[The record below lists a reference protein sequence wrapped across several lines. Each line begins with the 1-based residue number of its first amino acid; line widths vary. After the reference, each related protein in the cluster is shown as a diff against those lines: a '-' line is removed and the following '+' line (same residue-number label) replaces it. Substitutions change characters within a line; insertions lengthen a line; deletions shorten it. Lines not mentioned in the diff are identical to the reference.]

1 MKKILSLVLFFVL
14 SLGLFSGLGLS
25 SGAEEVTLR
34 VYNWQEYIDDGTDE
48 NGTKVVPSVMEEWAA
63 DYYARTGVKVTV
75 RYDTFETNETMLNT
89 LKTGKSQYDLVC
101 PSDYVIQKMI
111 AATEKGTDENIALEK
126 FDYSKLPNF
135 TKYASPYIKQV
146 FEENGFDAYS
156 VGYMWGTVGIIYN
169 PEAVDPE
176 DTKSWDILWDTD
188 YKNRITVK
196 DSVRDAYIPAV
207 VAAHKDEIVSW
218 NQRLAQGTVTLQ
230 EYRTALSELMNRT
243 DDETIAAAGA
253 ALKSMKANIYGLEV
267 DSGKSDIVSGKIDIN
282 QAWSGDAV
290 SSMNLA
296 EEEEDGDVLLNFSV
310 PEDGGSVWF
319 DGWVMPKGA
328 NTELAQDFVNYLCL
342 PSVAARNMEFI
353 GYTSVIAGDEI
364 FDLVLD
370 WYGDDEGEYTVD
382 LTYYF
387 EGTLS
392 DDYLSEDGKILVQT
406 AEIGRQ
412 FSAQYPEKSVVDR
425 CFIMQ
430 DFGDRNDAVLTM
442 WSQFKANDISP
453 SLFLMF
459 VAILVGAC
467 LVLLWFT
474 KPKRDSARRHKEWL
488 KKQK

>member
-1 MKKILSLVLFFVL
+1 MKKRILSLTLFLVFVL
-14 SLGLFSGLGLS
+14 SFASLPGALR
-25 SGAEEVTLR
+25 AEEVTLR
-34 VYNWQEYIDDGTDE
+34 VYNWQDYIDDGTDDS
-48 NGTKVVPSVMEEWAA
+48 GTQVVPSVMEDWAA
-63 DYYARTGVKVTV
+63 DYFARTGVKVKV
-75 RYDTFETNETMLNT
+75 QYDTFETNETMLNT

-111 AATEKGTDENIALEK
+111 AATENGTDDKIALEK
-126 FDYSKLPNF
+126 FDYSKLENY

-169 PEAVDPE
+169 PAAVAEE
-176 DTKSWDILWDTD
+176 DTRSWEILWNPD
-188 YKNRITVK
+188 YKNRITIK

-207 VAAHKDEIVSW
+207 VAAYREEIASW
-218 NQRLAQGTVTLQ
+218 NQRLSDGTVTL
-230 EYRTALSELMNRT
+230 EEFRTALGDLMNRT
-243 DDETIAAAGA
+243 DDQTIAAAGD
-253 ALKSMKANIYGLEV
+253 ALKSMKGNIYGLEV

-290 SSMNLA
+290 YSMDLA
-296 EEEEDGDVLLNFSV
+296 EEEDGVLLNFSV

-328 NTELAQDFVNYLCL
+328 NTDLAHDFVNYLCQ
-342 PSVAARNMEFI
+342 PAVAARNMEFI

-364 FDLVLD
+364 FDLVQD

-392 DDYLSEDGKILVQT
+392 EDYLAEDGKILVQT

-425 CFIMQ
+425 CFIMR

-442 WSQFKANDISP
+442 WSEFKSNSISAG
-453 SLFLMF
+453 LLIMF
-459 VAILVGAC
+459 AVILLGAC
-467 LVLLWFT
+467 AVLLWFT
-474 KPKRDSARRHKEWL
+474 KPKRDSARRRKEWL
-488 KKQK
+488 AKQK

>member
-1 MKKILSLVLFFVL
+1 MKKILSVLLFA
-14 SLGLFSGLGLS
+14 SLILALAAGTGLQFA
-25 SGAEEVTLR
+25 AEEVILR

-48 NGTKVVPSVMEEWAA
+48 NGTKVIPSVMEDWAE
-63 DYYARTGVKVTV
+63 DYYARTGVKVKV
-75 RYDTFETNETMLNT
+75 QYDTFETNETMLNT
-89 LKTGKSQYDLVC
+89 LKTGKAQYDLVC

-111 AATEKGTDENIALEK
+111 AATQKGTDGNIALES
-126 FDYSKLPNF
+126 FDYSKLENY

-146 FEENGFDAYS
+146 FEENGFSQYA

-169 PEAVDPE
+169 PEAVAEE
-176 DTKSWDILWDTD
+176 DTKSWDILWNPE
-188 YKNRITVK
+188 YRNRITVK

-207 VAAHKDEIVSW
+207 VAAHKAEILSW
-218 NQRLAQGTVTLQ
+218 NERLNKGTVTLA
-230 EYRTALSELMNRT
+230 EYRTALGDLMNRT
-243 DDETIAAAGA
+243 DEETIAAAGS
-253 ALKSMKANIYGLEV
+253 ALKTLKENIYGLEV

-290 SSMNLA
+290 YAMDLA
-296 EEEEDGDVLLNFSV
+296 EEEDDMLLNFSV

-328 NTELAQDFVNYLCL
+328 NKELAQDFVNYLCL
-342 PSVAARNMEFI
+342 PEVAARNMEFI

-364 FDLVLD
+364 FDLILD

-392 DDYLSEDGKILVQT
+392 EEYLDETGKITVKT
-406 AEIGRQ
+406 AEVGRQ
-412 FSAQYPEKSVVDR
+412 FSAQYPEKDVVDR
-425 CFIMQ
+425 CFIMR

-442 WSQFKANDISP
+442 WSQFKANDISA
-453 SLFLMF
+453 SLVVIFAL
-459 VAILVGAC
+459 ILVGFC
-467 LVLLWFT
+467 FVLLWFT
-474 KPKRDSARRHKEWL
+474 KPKRDSSRRRKEWL

>member
-25 SGAEEVTLR
+25 AGAEEVTLR

-230 EYRTALSELMNRT
+230 EYRTHLGI
-243 DDETIAAAGA
+243 DIATAAGA
-253 ALKSMKANIYGLEV
+253 EVCAVADGTVSQIWEDPLMGWCVALTHA
-267 DSGKSDIVSGKIDIN
+267 
-282 QAWSGDAV
+282 GDCV
-290 SSMNLA
+290 TVYKNLA
-296 EEEEDGDVLLNFSV
+296 KDMAQDLAV
-310 PEDGGSVWF
+310 
-319 DGWVMPKGA
+319 
-328 NTELAQDFVNYLCL
+328 NTEIKKGQLLGYVGDSAIMEIAEEPHLHMEMTVKGLQVDPLDYF
-342 PSVAARNMEFI
+342 SAA
-353 GYTSVIAGDEI
+353 VI
-364 FDLVLD
+364 
-370 WYGDDEGEYTVD
+370 T
-382 LTYYF
+382 T
-387 EGTLS
+387 
-392 DDYLSEDGKILVQT
+392 LSEDTIYEQELGK
-406 AEIGRQ
+406 
-412 FSAQYPEKSVVDR
+412 
-425 CFIMQ
+425 
-430 DFGDRNDAVLTM
+430 
-442 WSQFKANDISP
+442 
-453 SLFLMF
+453 
-459 VAILVGAC
+459 
-467 LVLLWFT
+467 
-474 KPKRDSARRHKEWL
+474 
-488 KKQK
+488 

>member
-1 MKKILSLVLFFVL
+1 MKKTFSLLLCFVLFLSLL
-14 SLGLFSGLGLS
+14 SGFSLS
-25 SGAEEVTLR
+25 GNAEEITLR
-34 VYNWQEYIDDGTDE
+34 VYNWQDYIDDGTDE
-48 NGTKVVPSVMEEWAA
+48 NGTKTIPSVMEDWAS
-63 DYYARTGVKVTV
+63 DYYARTGVKVNV
-75 RYDTFETNETMLNT
+75 QYDTFETNETMLNT

-111 AATEKGTDENIALEK
+111 AATEQGTDDNIALEK
-126 FDYSKLPNF
+126 FDYSKLENY

-146 FEENGFDAYS
+146 FAENGFDQYS

-169 PEAVDPE
+169 PEAVAEE
-176 DTKSWDILWDTD
+176 DTKSWKILWNTD
-188 YKNRITVK
+188 YKNRITIK

-207 VAAHKDEIVSW
+207 VSAYKEEIESW
-218 NQRLAQGTVTLQ
+218 NQRLEQGSVTLQ
-230 EYRTALSELMNRT
+230 EFRTAMGDLMNRT
-243 DDETIAAAGA
+243 DDDTIAAAGS
-253 ALKSMKANIYGLEV
+253 ALKSMKNNIYGLEV

-290 SSMNLA
+290 YSMDLA
-296 EEEEDGDVLLNFSV
+296 EEEDGVLLNFSV

-328 NTELAQDFVNYLCL
+328 NTELAHDFVNYLCN

-353 GYTSVIAGDEI
+353 GYTSVIAGNEI
-364 FDLVLD
+364 FDLVQD

-387 EGTLS
+387 DGTLS
-392 DDYLSEDGKILVQT
+392 EDYLTEDGKILVQT

-425 CFIMQ
+425 CFIMR

-442 WSQFKANDISP
+442 WTQFKANDISAG
-453 SLFLMF
+453 LLMMF
-459 VAILVGAC
+459 VVILVGFC

-488 KKQK
+488 ARQK

>member
-1 MKKILSLVLFFVL
+1 MKRIVCLLLIALLSLAVL
-14 SLGLFSGLGLS
+14 SSCS
-25 SGAEEVTLR
+25 SPEVSDTPTLR

-48 NGTKVVPSVMEEWAA
+48 DGVKVNPSVMEAWAQ
-63 DYYARTGVKVTV
+63 DYYERTGVKVEV
-75 RYDTFETNETMLNT
+75 VYDTFETNETMLNT

-111 AATEKGTDENIALEK
+111 AATEQGTDDNIALEK
-126 FDYSKLPNF
+126 FDYSKLDNY
-135 TKYASPYIKQV
+135 TNYASPYIKQV
-146 FEENGFDAYS
+146 FKENGFDQYS

-169 PEAVDPE
+169 PEAVAEE
-176 DTKSWDILWDTD
+176 DTKSWEILWNAD
-188 YKNRITVK
+188 YKNRITIK

-207 VAAHKDEIVSW
+207 VFAYKEEIESW
-218 NQRLAQGTVTLQ
+218 NQRLEQGSVTLQ
-230 EYRTALSELMNRT
+230 EFRTAMGDLMNRT
-243 DDETIAAAGA
+243 DDDTIAAAGA
-253 ALKSMKANIYGLEV
+253 ALKSMKNNIYGLEV

-290 SSMNLA
+290 YSMDLA
-296 EEEEDGDVLLNFSV
+296 EEEDGVLLNFSV

-328 NTELAQDFVNYLCL
+328 NTELAHDFVNYLCN

-364 FDLVLD
+364 FDLVQD

-387 EGTLS
+387 DGTLS
-392 DDYLSEDGKILVQT
+392 EDYLTEDGKILVQT
-406 AEIGRQ
+406 SEIGRQ

-425 CFIMQ
+425 CFIMR

-442 WSQFKANDISP
+442 WTQFKANDISAG
-453 SLFLMF
+453 LLMIF
-459 VAILVGAC
+459 VVILAGFC

-488 KKQK
+488 EKQK

>member
-1 MKKILSLVLFFVL
+1 MKKSFSLLLCFVLFLSLLTGFSL
-14 SLGLFSGLGLS
+14 SGN
-25 SGAEEVTLR
+25 AEEITLR
-34 VYNWQEYIDDGTDE
+34 VYNWQDYIDDGTDE
-48 NGTKVVPSVMEEWAA
+48 NGTKAIPSVMEDWAS
-63 DYYARTGVKVTV
+63 DYYARTGVKVHV
-75 RYDTFETNETMLNT
+75 QYDTFETNETMLNT

-111 AATEKGTDENIALEK
+111 AATEQGTDDNIALEK
-126 FDYSKLPNF
+126 FDYSKLENY

-146 FEENGFDAYS
+146 FEENGFDQYS

-169 PEAVDPE
+169 PQAVAEE
-176 DTKSWDILWDTD
+176 DTKSWEILWNTN
-188 YKNRITVK
+188 YKNRITIK

-207 VAAHKDEIVSW
+207 VSAYKEEIESW
-218 NQRLAQGTVTLQ
+218 NQRLEQGSVTLQ
-230 EYRTALSELMNRT
+230 EFRTAMGDLMNRT
-243 DDETIAAAGA
+243 DDDTIVAAGA
-253 ALKSMKANIYGLEV
+253 ALKSMKNNIYGLEV

-290 SSMNLA
+290 YSMDLA
-296 EEEEDGDVLLNFSV
+296 EEEDGVLLNFSV

-328 NTELAQDFVNYLCL
+328 NTELAHDFVNYLCK

-364 FDLVLD
+364 FDLVQD

-392 DDYLSEDGKILVQT
+392 EDYLTEDGKILVQT

-425 CFIMQ
+425 CFIMR
-430 DFGDRNDAVLTM
+430 DFGERNDAVLTM
-442 WSQFKANDISP
+442 WTQFKANDISAG
-453 SLFLMF
+453 LLMMF
-459 VAILVGAC
+459 VVILVGFC

-488 KKQK
+488 EKQK

>member
-1 MKKILSLVLFFVL
+1 MKKRLLSLTLFLAFVL
-14 SLGLFSGLGLS
+14 SFASLPGALR
-25 SGAEEVTLR
+25 AEEVTLR
-34 VYNWQEYIDDGTDE
+34 VYNWQDYIDDGTDDS
-48 NGTKVVPSVMEEWAA
+48 GTQVVPSVMEDWAA
-63 DYYARTGVKVTV
+63 DYFARTGVKVKV
-75 RYDTFETNETMLNT
+75 QYDTFETNETMLNT

-111 AATEKGTDENIALEK
+111 AATENGSDDKIALEK
-126 FDYSKLPNF
+126 FDYSKLENY

-169 PEAVDPE
+169 PAAVAEE
-176 DTKSWDILWDTD
+176 DTRSWEILWNPD

-207 VAAHKDEIVSW
+207 VAAYREEITSW
-218 NQRLAQGTVTLQ
+218 NQRLSDGTVTL
-230 EYRTALSELMNRT
+230 EEFRTALGDLMNRT
-243 DDETIAAAGA
+243 DDQTIAAAGD
-253 ALKSMKANIYGLEV
+253 ALKSMKGNIYGLEV

-290 SSMNLA
+290 YSMDLA
-296 EEEEDGDVLLNFSV
+296 EEEDGVLLNFSV

-328 NTELAQDFVNYLCL
+328 NTELAHDFVNYLCQ
-342 PSVAARNMEFI
+342 PAVAARNMEFI

-364 FDLVLD
+364 FDLVQD

-392 DDYLSEDGKILVQT
+392 EDYLAEDGKILVQT

-425 CFIMQ
+425 CFIMR

-442 WSQFKANDISP
+442 WSEFKSNSISAG
-453 SLFLMF
+453 LLIMF
-459 VAILVGAC
+459 AVILLGAC
-467 LVLLWFT
+467 AVLLWFT
-474 KPKRDSARRHKEWL
+474 KPKRDSARRRKEWL
-488 KKQK
+488 AKQK

>member
-1 MKKILSLVLFFVL
+1 MKKILSLLLFF
-14 SLGLFSGLGLS
+14 SLFFSISAGFRFS
-25 SGAEEVTLR
+25 ASAEELTLR
-34 VYNWQEYIDDGTDE
+34 VYNWQDYIDDGTDE
-48 NGTKVVPSVMEEWAA
+48 NGTKVIPSVMEDWAA

-75 RYDTFETNETMLNT
+75 QYDTFETNETMLNT

-111 AATEKGTDENIALEK
+111 AATEQGTDDNIALEK
-126 FDYSKLPNF
+126 FDYSKLGNY

-146 FEENGFDAYS
+146 FEENGFDQYS
-156 VGYMWGTVGIIYN
+156 VGYMWGTVGIMYN
-169 PEAVDPE
+169 PEAVAEE
-176 DTKSWDILWDTD
+176 DTKSWEILWNTD
-188 YKNRITVK
+188 YKNRITIK

-207 VAAHKDEIVSW
+207 VAAYKEEIESW
-218 NQRLAQGTVTLQ
+218 NQRFEDGSVTLQ
-230 EYRTALSELMNRT
+230 EYRTALGDLMNRT
-243 DDETIAAAGA
+243 DDGTIAAAGS
-253 ALKSMKANIYGLEV
+253 ALKSMKNNIYGLEV

-290 SSMNLA
+290 YAMDLA
-296 EEEEDGDVLLNFSV
+296 EEEDGVLLNFSV

-328 NTELAQDFVNYLCL
+328 NTELAHDFVNYLCQ

-353 GYTSVIAGDEI
+353 GYTSVIAGNEI
-364 FDLVLD
+364 FDLVQD

-392 DDYLSEDGKILVQT
+392 EDYLSEDGKILVQT

-425 CFIMQ
+425 CFIMR

-442 WSQFKANDISP
+442 WSQFKANDISAG
-453 SLFLMF
+453 LLMMF
-459 VAILVGAC
+459 VVILAGAC
-467 LVLLWFT
+467 FVLLWFT
-474 KPKRDSARRHKEWL
+474 KPKRDSARRRKEWL
-488 KKQK
+488 AKQK

>member
-14 SLGLFSGLGLS
+14 ALGLFSGLGLS
-25 SGAEEVTLR
+25 AGAEEVTLR
-34 VYNWQEYIDDGTDE
+34 VYNWQDYIDDGTDE

-111 AATEKGTDENIALEK
+111 AATEKGTDDNIALEK

-135 TKYASPYIKQV
+135 TQYASPYIKQV

-207 VAAHKDEIVSW
+207 VAAHKDAILSW

-253 ALKSMKANIYGLEV
+253 ALKSMKENIYGLEV

-290 SSMNLA
+290 YSMDLA
-296 EEEEDGDVLLNFSV
+296 EEEDDVLLNFSV

-370 WYGDDEGEYTVD
+370 WYGDDEGEHTVD

-392 DDYLSEDGKILVQT
+392 DEYLAEDGKILVQT
-406 AEIGRQ
+406 DEIGRQ

-459 VAILVGAC
+459 IAILVGAC
-467 LVLLWFT
+467 FVLLWFT

>member
-1 MKKILSLVLFFVL
+1 MKKILSLALCFTLAL
-14 SLGLFSGLGLS
+14 SLFGAMGLG
-25 SGAEEVTLR
+25 ADAAEVTLR
-34 VYNWQEYIDDGTDE
+34 VYNWQDYIDDGTDD
-48 NGTKVVPSVMEEWAA
+48 NGTQVVPSVMEDWAE
-63 DYYARTGVKVTV
+63 DYYARTGVRVSV
-75 RYDTFETNETMLNT
+75 QYDTFETNETMLNT

-111 AATEKGTDENIALEK
+111 AATENGTDENIALEK
-126 FDYSKLPNF
+126 FDYSKLENYNN
-135 TKYASPYIKQV
+135 YASPYIKQV
-146 FEENGFDAYS
+146 FEENGFDQYS

-169 PEAVDPE
+169 PEAVAEE
-176 DTKSWDILWDTD
+176 DTRSWEILWNTD
-188 YKNRITVK
+188 YKNRITIK

-207 VAAHKDEIVSW
+207 VAAHKAEIESW
-218 NQRLAQGTVTLQ
+218 NQRLNNGSVTLR
-230 EYRTALSELMNRT
+230 EYRTALGDLMNRT
-243 DDETIAAAGA
+243 DDDTIAGAGA
-253 ALKSMKANIYGLEV
+253 ALKAMKGNIYGLEV

-290 SSMNLA
+290 YSMDLA
-296 EEEEDGDVLLNFSV
+296 EEEDGVLLNFSV

-328 NTELAQDFVNYLCL
+328 NTELAQDFVNYLCQ

-364 FDLVLD
+364 FELVQD

-387 EGTLS
+387 EGTVS
-392 DDYLSEDGKILVQT
+392 EDYCSEDGSILVQT
-406 AEIGRQ
+406 AELGRQ

-425 CFIMQ
+425 CFIMR

-453 SLFLMF
+453 GLLFSF
-459 VAILVGAC
+459 AAILVGAC
-467 LVLLWFT
+467 LILLWFT
-474 KPKRDSARRHKEWL
+474 KPKRDSARRRKEWL
-488 KKQK
+488 LKQK

>member
-1 MKKILSLVLFFVL
+1 MKKRLLSLTLFLAFVL
-14 SLGLFSGLGLS
+14 SIASLPGALR
-25 SGAEEVTLR
+25 AEEVTLR
-34 VYNWQEYIDDGTDE
+34 VYNWQDYIDDGTDDS
-48 NGTKVVPSVMEEWAA
+48 GTQVVPSVMEDWAA
-63 DYYARTGVKVTV
+63 DYFARTGVKVKV
-75 RYDTFETNETMLNT
+75 QYDTFETNETMLNT

-111 AATEKGTDENIALEK
+111 AATENGTDDKIALEI
-126 FDYSKLPNF
+126 FDYSKLENY

-169 PEAVDPE
+169 PEAVAEE
-176 DTKSWDILWDTD
+176 DTRSWEILWNPD
-188 YKNRITVK
+188 YKNRITIK

-207 VAAHKDEIVSW
+207 VAAYREEIISW
-218 NQRLAQGTVTLQ
+218 NQRLSDGTVTL
-230 EYRTALSELMNRT
+230 EEFRTALGDLMNRT
-243 DDETIAAAGA
+243 DDQTIAAAGD
-253 ALKSMKANIYGLEV
+253 ALKSMKGNIYGLEV

-290 SSMNLA
+290 YSMDLA
-296 EEEEDGDVLLNFSV
+296 EEEDGVLLNFSV

-328 NTELAQDFVNYLCL
+328 NTELAHDFVNYLCQ
-342 PSVAARNMEFI
+342 PAVAARNMEFI

-364 FDLVLD
+364 FDLVQD

-392 DDYLSEDGKILVQT
+392 EDYLAEDGKILVQT

-425 CFIMQ
+425 CFIMR

-442 WSQFKANDISP
+442 WSEFKSNSISAG
-453 SLFLMF
+453 LLIMF
-459 VAILVGAC
+459 AVILLGAGA
-467 LVLLWFT
+467 VLLWFT
-474 KPKRDSARRHKEWL
+474 KPKRDSARRRKEWL
-488 KKQK
+488 AKQK

>member
-1 MKKILSLVLFFVL
+1 MKKMLSLVLFLTLML
-14 SLGLFSGLGLS
+14 SLFVGTGLS
-25 SGAEEVTLR
+25 SGAAEVTLR
-34 VYNWQEYIDDGTDE
+34 VYNWQDYIDDGTDE
-48 NGTKVVPSVMEEWAA
+48 NGTKVDPSVMEDWAE

-75 RYDTFETNETMLNT
+75 QYDTFETNETMLNT
-89 LKTGKSQYDLVC
+89 LKTGKSRYDLVC

-126 FDYSKLPNF
+126 FDYSKLENY

-146 FEENGFDAYS
+146 FEENGFDEYS

-169 PEAVDPE
+169 PEAVTEE
-176 DTKSWDILWDTD
+176 DTRSWEILWNTD
-188 YKNRITVK
+188 YKNRITIK

-207 VAAHKDEIVSW
+207 VAAYKEEIESW
-218 NQRLAQGTVTLQ
+218 NQRLEQGTVTLQ
-230 EYRTALSELMNRT
+230 EYRTALGDLMNRT
-243 DDETIAAAGA
+243 DDGTIAAAGA
-253 ALKSMKANIYGLEV
+253 ALKEMKTNIYGLEV

-290 SSMNLA
+290 YSMDLA
-296 EEEEDGDVLLNFSV
+296 EEEDGVLLNFSV

-328 NTELAQDFVNYLCL
+328 NTELAQDFVNYLCR

-364 FDLVLD
+364 FDLVQD

-392 DDYLSEDGKILVQT
+392 EDYLSEDGKILVQT
-406 AEIGRQ
+406 AELGRQ
-412 FSAQYPEKSVVDR
+412 FSAQYPEKDVVDR
-425 CFIMQ
+425 CFIMR

-442 WSQFKANDISP
+442 WSQFKANDISAG
-453 SLFLMF
+453 LLMMF
-459 VAILVGAC
+459 AVILLGAC
-467 LVLLWFT
+467 LVLLWFN
-474 KPKRDSARRHKEWL
+474 KPKRDSARRRKEWL
-488 KKQK
+488 AKQK

>member
-1 MKKILSLVLFFVL
+1 MKKFLSIMLFLALTV
-14 SLGLFSGLGLS
+14 SLMAGTGLRFSG
-25 SGAEEVTLR
+25 AEVTLR
-34 VYNWQEYIDDGTDE
+34 VYNWQEYIDDGTDD
-48 NGTKVVPSVMEEWAA
+48 NGTKTVPSVMEDWAE
-63 DYYARTGVKVTV
+63 DYYARTGIRVKVQ
-75 RYDTFETNETMLNT
+75 YDTFETNETMLNT
-89 LKTGKSQYDLVC
+89 LKTGKAQYDLVC

-111 AATEKGTDENIALEK
+111 AATLNGTDDNIALET
-126 FDYSKLPNF
+126 FDYSKLENY

-146 FEENGFDAYS
+146 FEQNGFSQYS

-169 PEAVDPE
+169 PEAVAE
-176 DTKSWDILWDTD
+176 ADTASWDILWNPA

-207 VAAHKDEIVSW
+207 VAAHKEEILSW
-218 NQRLAQGTVTLQ
+218 NERLKNNTVTLE
-230 EYRTALSELMNRT
+230 EYRTAMGDLMNRT
-243 DDETIAAAGA
+243 DDETVAAAGA
-253 ALKSMKANIYGLEV
+253 ALKTMKDNIYGLEV

-290 SSMNLA
+290 YAMDLA
-296 EEEEDGDVLLNFSV
+296 EEEDGVLLNFSV

-328 NTELAQDFVNYLCL
+328 NTELAQDFVNYLCK

-370 WYGDDEGEYTVD
+370 LYGDDQGEYTVD

-392 DDYLSEDGKILVQT
+392 EDYLGEDGKITVKT

-425 CFIMQ
+425 CFIMR
-430 DFGDRNDAVLTM
+430 DFGERNDAVLTM

-453 SLFLMF
+453 SLLVIF
-459 VAILVGAC
+459 VLILVGFC
-467 LVLLWFT
+467 GVLVWFT
-474 KPKRDSARRHKEWL
+474 KPKRDSQRRHKEW
-488 KKQK
+488 QKRQK